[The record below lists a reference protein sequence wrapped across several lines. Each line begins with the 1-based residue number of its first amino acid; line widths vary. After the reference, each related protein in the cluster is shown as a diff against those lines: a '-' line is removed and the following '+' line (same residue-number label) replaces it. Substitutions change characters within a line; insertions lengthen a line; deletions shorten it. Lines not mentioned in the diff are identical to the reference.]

1 MPAHRFDEVVV
12 HVQQPSTPHVCYAVR
27 IKLAIAASKFHALMR
42 RMDFGVFCV
51 GVLF

>member
-27 IKLAIAASKFHALMR
+27 IKLAIAASKFHALMNGFR
-42 RMDFGVFCV
+42 VFCV